1 MNHTYDIF
9 VSYRREGGEALACLL
24 TEKLRQ
30 LGYTV
35 FYDVESLRSGK
46 FNNKLLDIIDECNDV
61 LVVLPQ
67 HALDRC
73 INPDDWVR
81 KELAQSLKAN
91 KNIVPIMMRNFEW
104 PLNLPDDLKELAN
117 YNGVSA
123 NMEYFDATFEKIL
136 SMLKSAK
143 NRLLINDEFNLVYYS
158 FAPYV
163 KDRLVISKLIFD
175 GNAHVNLL
183 SNLKSDGSYEYQY
196 HGTALETESNIYISL
211 SNDISTEKVNIT
223 LLKSAGNLGRY
234 IGLLNALSPTMIP
247 VCFKCVC
254 VRTNDFDKI
263 NKDML
268 KMVLHHDNKEWNQ
281 DLMTI
286 ESMQV
291 NMFYSDYFFG
301 TP

>member
-1 MNHTYDIF
+1 MNHKYDIF

-46 FNNKLLDIIDECNDV
+46 FNDKLLDVIDECNDV

-104 PLNLPDDLKELAN
+104 PPNLPDDLKELAN

-291 NMFYSDYFFG
+291 NMFYSDYFFS